1 MFVALE
7 TKWFYGDDGQL
18 KDIQNVVEGLFATKE
33 EAVAS
38 LSRAAEAEPVMDV
51 RDSEDGL
58 PFFDLDFGPD
68 RKGRVQEVV
77 LM

>member
-1 MFVALE
+1 M
-7 TKWFYGDDGQL
+7 
-18 KDIQNVVEGLFATKE
+18 VEGLFATKE